1 MSQIFKPLTSSGPI
15 PPNIPTTFNT
25 QNGTPPVADGSATP
39 ALNIIIF
46 AETSLATNTKDGFQ
60 VAASGNTVTY
70 SLTNRFDGSVNTADA
85 TPTTVASLDLSTIG
99 TGVFTFDV
107 QIAGFD
113 VTDNEGLGYAIFGTI
128 KNIGGVLS
136 VIGTPDKINNED
148 TLPVNITAAD
158 ANLTVSGTSAIVQ
171 VTGIAAK
178 DIHWRAV
185 ATFVY
190 VG

>member
-1 MSQIFKPLTSSGPI
+1 MSQIYKTLTSSGPI

-25 QNGTPPVADGSATP
+25 ENGTPAVPDGSATP

-85 TPTTVASLDLSTIG
+85 TPTTVASLDLTTIG

-107 QIAGFD
+107 QIVGYD
-113 VTDNEGLGYAIFGTI
+113 ITDNEGLGYAIFGTI

-136 VIGTPDKINNED
+136 IVGTPDKIKNED
-148 TLPVNITAAD
+148 LLPVNITAAE
-158 ANLTVSGTSAIVQ
+158 ANLTFSGTSAIVQ
-171 VTGIAAK
+171 VIGIAATV
-178 DIHWRAV
+178 IHWRAV
-185 ATFVY
+185 TTFVY
-190 VG
+190 IG